1 MKILILAI
9 TSLLTSWQFA
19 KEQNDH
25 QMPVAEDKNWQEV
38 TVPHDWAIYGPF
50 DRANDLQNVTVW
62 QNGETFPSI
71 KTGRTGGLP
80 YMGSAWYKTILPL
93 QGELEGAYFLLFD
106 GAMSE
111 AEVFVNGQKVCFWP
125 YGYNAFH
132 CDITKALQE
141 GENEIA
147 VRLQNREQSS
157 RWYPGAGLFRNVH
170 LIQKPQVYVPI
181 WGTHITT
188 PYVTEELAA
197 VNIKTTV
204 ANALN
209 KHIEL
214 RTSLIHKATGEV
226 VDSLISHYDVKHN
239 LPLEQNI
246 TINNPALW
254 SPETPNLYIA
264 RTCVVADSVYQETVE
279 TTFGVRSVQIVPN
292 VGFLLNGKVRKIQGV
307 CLHHDLGPLGSA
319 VSRDALRRQLLM
331 LKEMGCDAIRTS
343 HNMPAPEQIELC
355 DELGLMV
362 MCEPFDEWDW
372 AKCKNGYS
380 RFFNEWAERDMVNML
395 HHFRNN
401 PSVVMWSI
409 GNEVPTQCDPQG
421 YKTAKMLQ
429 DICVREDGTR
439 PCTAGMDQV
448 T

>member
-1 MKILILAI
+1 MKLILLAI
-9 TSLLTSWQFA
+9 TSLLTSWQFT
-19 KEQNDH
+19 KEQTDH
-25 QMPVAEDKNWQEV
+25 QMPEPSAAWQQV

-50 DRANDLQNVTVW
+50 DRSNDLQNVTVW
-62 QNGETFPSI
+62 QNGETFPTV

-80 YMGSAWYKTILPL
+80 YIGSAWYKTILPL

-132 CDITKALQE
+132 CDITSALHE

-157 RWYPGAGLFRNVH
+157 RWYPGAGLFRHVH
-170 LIQKPQVYVPI
+170 LIHKPNVYVPI

-188 PYVTEELAA
+188 PYVTEQLASI
-197 VNIKTTV
+197 NIKTRIE
-204 ANALN
+204 NALN

-214 RTSLIHKATGEV
+214 RTLLIHKATGEV
-226 VDSLISHYDVKHN
+226 VDSLNSHYDVKHN

-246 TINNPALW
+246 TIHNPALW
-254 SPETPNLYIA
+254 SPETPHLYIA
-264 RTCVVADSVYQETVE
+264 RTQVYADEVYQEEVE
-279 TTFGVRSVQIVPN
+279 TTFGIRSVHIVPN
-292 VGFLLNGKVRKIQGV
+292 VGFMLNGKVRKLQGV

-319 VSRDALRRQLLM
+319 VHRDAVRRQLLL

-355 DELGLMV
+355 DELGIMV
-362 MCEPFDEWDW
+362 MCEPFDEWDK
-372 AKCKNGYS
+372 AKCKNGYH
-380 RFFNEWAERDMVNML
+380 RFSTSGLSAI
-395 HHFRNN
+395 
-401 PSVVMWSI
+401 WSI
-409 GNEVPTQCDPQG
+409 W
-421 YKTAKMLQ
+421 
-429 DICVREDGTR
+429 
-439 PCTAGMDQV
+439 CTTSAIIPV
-448 T
+448 S